1 MMWLPFWG
9 ARTVLRGLAL
19 AWCSLWMAFLVA
31 IVGSLPGAP
40 TEVRAIAKRILS
52 EFAAAN
58 TTAAAPTP
66 NGGSGSSVVQLPS
79 SPGAGAGALTIPA
92 HVISPG
98 AIAWCA
104 TPGPLVEELSG
115 ATKVC
120 GSGNAPSSSIEAV
133 GLFLDASGELV
144 SAQGKA
150 AGQRIATATEI
161 VDQGDDPAIP
171 ASVRADAADLVAEGD
186 GSDIAVL
193 DEVGEGTDVVVFIS
207 GTAEVTV
214 DLYKGNDAAA
224 VAKTAGMGASIA
236 AGYLTSEY
244 LCAALFASVVL
255 DEGPAEIVC
264 GFAILATSFAS
275 AYAAQGATSCLLDQ
289 RTCSPPAPPPVGRY
303 DCTAPCSGSSPAATP
318 PPGQEN
324 TVCLA
329 GGNTCPAPAPLPV
342 GRYDC
347 TAPCSSSPSG
357 ATGPS
362 DLLDEAFG
370 DG

>member
-1 MMWLPFWG
+1 MMWFPFWG
-9 ARTVLRGLAL
+9 ARTVARGLAL
-19 AWCSLWMAFLVA
+19 AWCSLWMAFLLA

-40 TEVRAIAKRILS
+40 PALRATAKRILS
-52 EFAAAN
+52 EFSGAN
-58 TTAAAPTP
+58 TSAAAPAP
-66 NGGSGSSVVQLPS
+66 NSGSGSSVLQLS

-120 GSGNAPSSSIEAV
+120 GSGNSPSSSVEAV

-150 AGQRIATATEI
+150 ADQRIATATEI

-171 ASVRADAADLVAEGD
+171 ASVRADAADLVAGGD
-186 GSDIAVL
+186 GSDVAVL
-193 DEVGEGTDVVVFIS
+193 DEVGEGTDVVVFVS
-207 GTAEVTV
+207 GTAEVAV
-214 DLYKGNDAAA
+214 DLYEGNNTAA
-224 VAKTAGMGASIA
+224 VSKAAGMGASIT

-255 DEGPAEIVC
+255 DEGPAEVIC
-264 GFAILATSFAS
+264 GFAILATSVAS
-275 AYAAQGATSCLLDQ
+275 AYVAQTTTNCLLDQ
-289 RTCSPPAPPPVGRY
+289 STCSAPAPLPVERY
-303 DCTAPCSGSSPAATP
+303 DCTAPCSGSH
-318 PPGQEN
+318 GE
-324 TVCLA
+324 
-329 GGNTCPAPAPLPV
+329 
-342 GRYDC
+342 
-347 TAPCSSSPSG
+347 

-362 DLLDEAFG
+362 DLLNEAFG